1 MHQCKETRERIT
13 ELLLNGRDVDLDSY
27 LRSEVGQCAEC
38 RVESDSLK
46 QTLRLTTRLMETVSP
61 SEVYWSGYHARL
73 KQKLMDTQVP
83 PRVETSRERSWL
95 LKVLTASVRVPLP
108 VAALLL
114 LALGLTVVLAS
125 RRSQTKRSEA
135 PAPSIV
141 RVPVEV
147 PVIQE
152 RTVTRV
158 VYRDRAVPR
167 RVKPTIDAS
176 ASDAAV
182 AGSRKPVNDANQI
195 TLTGFRPLEEIKLT
209 VIKGGSSNEK

>member
-1 MHQCKETRERIT
+1 MHQCKPTRDRIT
-13 ELLLNGRDVDLDSY
+13 ELLLSGNIDLDSD
-27 LRSEVGQCAEC
+27 LTGEVGQCAEC
-38 RVESDSLK
+38 REEFESLK

-61 SEVYWSGYHARL
+61 PEGYWTSYNARL
-73 KQKLMDTQVP
+73 KQKLMDTQMP
-83 PRVETSRERSWL
+83 PRVETGRERSWL
-95 LKVLTASVRVPLP
+95 LKVVTASVRVPVP
-108 VAALLL
+108 VAALLV
-114 LALGLTVVLAS
+114 LALGLAFALATH
-125 RRSQTKRSEA
+125 RSQTESAAA
-135 PAPSIV
+135 PASTIV
-141 RVPVEV
+141 RVPVEI

-158 VYRDRAVPR
+158 VYRNRVVPR
-167 RVKPTIDAS
+167 RLKPTIIAP